1 MAKGKYS
8 ILDRSKLAELWDR
21 FLSLGPREQIAAA
34 AGAGVVA
41 LLLIIIPISCA
52 SSKLGNME
60 KQIANHEKDLSQIM
74 DKITEYNQAQ
84 AKIDKIEKNI
94 KPKSEVQLT
103 TRLEALATRSGIGSN
118 IDSLKEKPGTPGE
131 NYEELVVAVRVTN
144 LSLNQVI
151 EFLYGIESQKDINL
165 KVSRL
170 QLKPRYDNRAQ
181 FDVTFEVSTLVS
193 NAAPSGGPEGG

>member
-8 ILDRSKLAELWDR
+8 ITDRLRLGELWDR
-21 FLSLGPREQIAAA
+21 FMGLGPREQIMAA

-41 LLLIIIPISCA
+41 LLLIVIPISCA

-60 KQIANHEKDLSQIM
+60 KQISSHEKDVSQIM
-74 DKITEYNQAQ
+74 DKITEYNRAQ
-84 AKIDKIEKNI
+84 GKIERLEKSI

-103 TRLEALATRSGIGSN
+103 TRLEALATRSGIGGN

-131 NYEELVVAVRVTN
+131 NYEELVVAVRITK

-170 QLKPRYDNRAQ
+170 QLKPRYDNRGE
-181 FDVTFEVSTLVS
+181 FDVSFEVSTLVS
-193 NAAPSGGPEGG
+193 SNQGG